1 MMHVLWLNYRASCNV
16 TPPDPKLRK
25 TNLNFDLKW
34 SLKSFVTPH
43 LSRFLQY
50 LKTNRAT
57 IFWERRGQTL
67 TLKMKSATIGV
78 LSWKATGAWSNT
90 WRELYST
97 VVFYQQRNISKIRSV
112 LFFSSSEKTFVPLRP
127 LAPITVCFVH
137 LPKQT
142 NRQARKLFKI
152 LQLDQWPK
160 QSNSH
165 TSHRFF
171 GFTLLDSIFWKTF

>member
-1 MMHVLWLNYRASCNV
+1 MV
-16 TPPDPKLRK
+16 TQEFCDPPIFHGFYNIWKQIEPLYFGSDGAKLS
-25 TNLNFDLKW
+25 LSKW
-34 SLKSFVTPH
+34 SQPYK
-43 LSRFLQY
+43 
-50 LKTNRAT
+50 
-57 IFWERRGQTL
+57 
-67 TLKMKSATIGV
+67 IGV

-112 LFFSSSEKTFVPLRP
+112 LFFSSTEKTFVPLRP